1 MEFIKLAILSI
12 SVRNGKKKSPFI
24 IEGKLVK
31 KVSAILAKVGK
42 TNNWEISSEIKKL
55 TIPAGGQIEPFQI
68 DGSMLEW
75 KNAQKNEAKNI
86 TSETIN
92 SIKPSLRLPCTNVVW
107 YPI

>member
-1 MEFIKLAILSI
+1 
-12 SVRNGKKKSPFI
+12 
-24 IEGKLVK
+24 
-31 KVSAILAKVGK
+31 
-42 TNNWEISSEIKKL
+42 
-55 TIPAGGQIEPFQI
+55 
-68 DGSMLEW
+68 MLEW